1 MMHFRS
7 LSYSCDRERGRGYET
22 VQARFQAGMRAQGIT
37 GENSIEVT
45 KSMRWK
51 IRIRSKCPQDM
62 SQAVGR
68 SA

>member
-1 MMHFRS
+1 
-7 LSYSCDRERGRGYET
+7 